1 MNHYQLLGVAHNAN
15 MDQISRAYIN
25 LCKRHKP
32 TISYGPEISFEMV
45 HAAYKVLSDA
55 ESRLLYDASLVPK
68 DSNLQKNTVPVSDSS
83 ESVVE
88 GEWVTKDY
96 SGVKEWVHDSRTP
109 VKPSITAP
117 VSEDAVPLLATGRA
131 IRDNPKYSKA
141 RKTSPKGHKFLIV
154 LLICF
159 AFMGIPAGTGF
170 FMTLGMQAAVAGS
183 FSLLA
188 ACLFS
193 IACLKTSP
201 SASASGTKN
210 AGKRRNYRAPNQ
222 KIYQN
227 LTPAMRRNL
236 MDADFALRCKIWGM
250 PGVLDDAVEKFGQ
263 HNIDLGTAGEE
274 LTAKMLEELLK
285 IPGTR
290 IFHGLKFPG
299 SKNADVD
306 HVIVNGN
313 KIVFIDSKMWVGAHY
328 RWVRYDTIGRLRRK
342 EFKEIHTNFPAAV
355 VYLSQTFSKQQVK
368 AMTIIHPNN
377 HSRVS
382 FDNSR
387 ASTVSLTNGQDAIR
401 EIGNWFSKDLTGMI
415 DLDTMHKLEYQLK

>member
-1 MNHYQLLGVAHNAN
+1 MNHYQLLGVAHNAS

-25 LCKRHKP
+25 LCKRYKS
-32 TISYGPEISFEMV
+32 TINYGPEISFEMV
-45 HAAYKVLSDA
+45 HAAYKILSDA
-55 ESRLLYDASLVPK
+55 ESRRFYDTSLVPK
-68 DSNLQKNTVPVSDSS
+68 DNNLQKSTVAVASS
-83 ESVVE
+83 AESVIE
-88 GEWVTKDY
+88 GEWASKDY
-96 SGVKEWVHDSRTP
+96 SGVNEWVHDFRIP
-109 VKPSITAP
+109 AKPSFAAPVVENAAPSLATRRVIRDKSKSSKVTKTAP
-117 VSEDAVPLLATGRA
+117 
-131 IRDNPKYSKA
+131 
-141 RKTSPKGHKFLIV
+141 HKFLIG
-154 LLICF
+154 LLIIF
-159 AFMGIPAGTGF
+159 AFTGIPVGTEI
-170 FMTLGMQAAVAGS
+170 LIAVGMQAVVAGS

-188 ACLFS
+188 ACVFS

-201 SASASGTKN
+201 SASASASKN
-210 AGKRRNYRAPNQ
+210 TGKRRNYKAPNQ
-222 KIYQN
+222 KVYQN

-236 MDADFALRCKIWGM
+236 MDADSALRYKIWGM

-274 LTAKMLEELLK
+274 VTAKMLEELLK

-299 SKNADVD
+299 SKTADVD
-306 HVIVNGN
+306 HTIVNGN

-328 RWVRYDTIGRLRRK
+328 RWVRYDTIGRLRHK

-368 AMTIIHPNN
+368 AMIIIHSNN
-377 HSRVS
+377 RSRVS

-387 ASTVSLTNGQDAIR
+387 ASNVTLTNGQDAIR
-401 EIGNWFSKDLTGMI
+401 AIGNWFSKDLTGMI